1 MPSTTDLDGTV
12 KGAAKF
18 AQIGQDA
25 MEKIIDAVLDGA
37 TVDQRHAVLF
47 WELNMGWGNL
57 FDALVAK
64 RGGWNFPAYYFSTT
78 PDVTQH
84 DWFMHSKLQSIK
96 DLHLMDSIS
105 IPGFAHLPSTMPS
118 DLLEDRPSMPAL
130 NKLVAVET
138 PKAGPGDE
146 KVHVLSMPETII
158 KTWYQHPTCSESL
171 NWIRRLRSVFFY
183 VFVVF

>member
-1 MPSTTDLDGTV
+1 MSLGIASPEGSATPGGSGRRRPSGVGGHAYSTPRPLPWTTSR
-12 KGAAKF
+12 GA
-18 AQIGQDA
+18 
-25 MEKIIDAVLDGA
+25 L
-37 TVDQRHAVLF
+37 LP
-47 WELNMGWGNL
+47 
-57 FDALVAK
+57 
-64 RGGWNFPAYYFSTT
+64 GGWNFPAYYFSTT

-84 DWFMHSKLQSIK
+84 DWFVHSKLQSIK